1 MNRLVKFTFE
11 GIMTPYVQ
19 GQYCYCG
26 ATGEWYNRMV
36 CCARCSQWFHER
48 CLAPRPLAMP
58 IIPGDPFW
66 LFVCVHCNSGSE
78 CLKRMDLSWTELVH
92 LTLFDLTLKTERKFH
107 HFEKDLLPF
116 FRSSWNTFQLKK
128 HFTSLSEEERKIKL
142 SEELTRKFPSKNG
155 TKKESQFENGAESD
169 QDSCLWG
176 LRCLAPPLRPS
187 YQVPNVGIIQERT
200 VLDEVVIQNV
210 ETGTAAD
217 TRIIVDNLNIEYNSY
232 RPKMS
237 KPAGVCND
245 KLPIPPL
252 SSQVISSKTAR
263 GSPTTA
269 RTDVTVRTKYLHIPK
284 QILDAQVPEM
294 TKENPKC
301 KEKKKSHLNGQ
312 LSPSESTEPHNGL
325 HPKPLPYEISKILH
339 QKGYPKVA
347 MKFATIIPPKKSEV
361 LKSVQTKDIRKTT
374 KKRKGGLT
382 TPGKGVLDSL
392 IPALPSYEGTDN
404 PFNPCSLD
412 YLKTSKR
419 PPCQCNLNHEDGIR
433 SRTEKRKSS
442 EGKKKTGERLVEGL
456 DSSRQVTGRFVTQSG
471 EMKLIMTLSQTL
483 DQDQKP
489 FSNDLPHESLEKE
502 ANCDQESL
510 EKKMS
515 DVKKSLDKMI
525 CQHDGGLRNQK
536 QPQEFMSD
544 NDVQVTESQ
553 NVSRTSSQEL
563 LSLNGA
569 LPQELA

>member
-1 MNRLVKFTFE
+1 M
-11 GIMTPYVQ
+11 
-19 GQYCYCG
+19 
-26 ATGEWYNRMV
+26 
-36 CCARCSQWFHER
+36 
-48 CLAPRPLAMP
+48 
-58 IIPGDPFW
+58 
-66 LFVCVHCNSGSE
+66 
-78 CLKRMDLSWTELVH
+78 H

-128 HFTSLSEEERKIKL
+128 HFTSLSEEERKTKL

-155 TKKESQFENGAESD
+155 TEESQFVNGAESD

-176 LRCLAPPLRPS
+176 LRCLAPPPRPC

-210 ETGTAAD
+210 ETGTAVD

-232 RPKMS
+232 RPKTS
-237 KPAGVCND
+237 KPAGACND
-245 KLPIPPL
+245 KLPIPTS
-252 SSQVISSKTAR
+252 SSQVISNKTAR
-263 GSPTTA
+263 GSPSTA
-269 RTDVTVRTKYLHIPK
+269 RTDVIVKTKCLHIPR
-284 QILDAQVPEM
+284 QILNAHVPGM
-294 TKENPKC
+294 TKENPK
-301 KEKKKSHLNGQ
+301 KKSNLNSQ
-312 LSPSESTEPHNGL
+312 LSPSESIEPQNGL

-347 MKFATIIPPKKSEV
+347 MKFASIIPPKKSEV

-374 KKRKGGLT
+374 KKRKGGLAT
-382 TPGKGVLDSL
+382 LGKGVLDSL

-412 YLKTSKR
+412 NLKTSKR
-419 PPCQCNLNHEDGIR
+419 PPCQCNLNHEESVR

-442 EGKKKTGERLVEGL
+442 EGKKKMGERLVEGS
-456 DSSRQVTGRFVTQSG
+456 DCSKQVTGRFVTQSG
-471 EMKLIMTLSQTL
+471 EMKLIMTLHETL
-483 DQDQKP
+483 NQDQKT
-489 FSNDLPHESLEKE
+489 FSPRDSLEKE
-502 ANCDQESL
+502 VNCDPESL

-525 CQHDGGLRNQK
+525 CQQENGLRNQI

-544 NDVQVTESQ
+544 NGVQVTETQ
-553 NVSRTSSQEL
+553 DVNRTSSQEP
-563 LSLNGA
+563 LSVSEACLN
-569 LPQELA
+569 